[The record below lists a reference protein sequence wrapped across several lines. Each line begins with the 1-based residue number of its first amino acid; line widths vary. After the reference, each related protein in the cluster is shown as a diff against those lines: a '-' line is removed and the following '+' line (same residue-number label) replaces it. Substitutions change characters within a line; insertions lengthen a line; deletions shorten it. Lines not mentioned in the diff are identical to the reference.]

1 MTLALMDARNI
12 PRPFETLKQ
21 AARRANNE
29 AVNKLMDYVQNYWMN
44 GPFIPDDWSCYGED
58 IRTNNEIECWNGK
71 LWIEAKQ
78 RALNIY
84 KLAKLLHND
93 ATRALHDMH
102 RKESNYV
109 KASTKRAAAKI
120 KDIWHEYVCTK
131 NHMDTLKKLAQ
142 VSDSVCNYVR
152 GNQAETGDTD
162 QDLITHIESE

>member
-1 MTLALMDARNI
+1 MDARNI
-12 PRPFETLKQ
+12 PRLFETLKQ

-29 AVNKLMDYVQNYWMN
+29 AVNKVMDYAQHYWMN
-44 GPFIPDDWSCYGED
+44 GPFTPDDWSCYGED

-102 RKESNYV
+102 RKESNYT

-120 KDIWHEYVCTK
+120 KDIWLE
-131 NHMDTLKKLAQ
+131 LGQ
-142 VSDSVCNYVR
+142 VSESACNDVR

-162 QDLITHIESE
+162 QYLISHIESE